1 MEICKTP
8 VDIKTL
14 IQTSNIDIYDKN
26 ELINKLKNHFSD
38 DEQRLYV
45 SNLFLYLNY
54 HQLNDFIVNLDNVWK
69 FIGFSNKANAKRLLK
84 HNFTEN
90 IDYKIALIRCDER
103 KNKEV
108 FIRSDENPKSNDLGG
123 RPQETIML
131 NINTFKK
138 LCLKANTENSDKIHD
153 YYIKLEIVY
162 NELMK
167 EQLEKKDQLL
177 ENNKK
182 ELQQTQQQL
191 KKERIHK
198 NQILR
203 RKYYDMKPGDAI
215 YLYKDDENNE
225 RSLLKI
231 GKSKNISER
240 EKVYSNMSKSGSII
254 YVKRCL
260 NCDLTESLLHH
271 LLDKYRIN
279 SMQEWFELPSEE
291 FGKQIID
298 TIINLIDSQIEN
310 IYNFIPSLQNFINT
324 NQNDTNTNYIN
335 NENDINNTNQQ
346 DYTNNYNENFN
357 ENDDIDIKRVN
368 PKDFD
373 LFIKE
378 CCELSSECKTAK
390 ADIKKAHRIWSK
402 CSIKDVV
409 SSLDNYLK
417 TNFKSGVD
425 IQDDIR
431 RNIYKGIRLKP
442 LNYTPEN
449 DPLLDYE
456 QFIIEQCEVNWNYK
470 ISYVDFFNNFISWKK
485 LTDPDYNLQFKYKKD
500 IQKYLE
506 RHFAGGRVFLS
517 NDSSNTHLFGVWGLG
532 ISSNNFGSK
541 VPKRTTKKVSEYTA
555 STNKLIRSWESLS
568 VASRH
573 LNIPVSTLS
582 NYCRFNT
589 IVSDSVFKYT

>member
-1 MEICKTP
+1 MIQPKTINFTELVKNSNTTLSLGLQTKI
-8 VDIKTL
+8 VDKL
-14 IQTSNIDIYDKN
+14 NVSFSEN
-26 ELINKLKNHFSD
+26 EQHWYIAN
-38 DEQRLYV
+38 LYM
-45 SNLFLYLNY
+45 YMNY
-54 HQLNDFIVNLDNVWK
+54 HSTNDYPINLEDVFK
-69 FIGFSNKANAKRLLK
+69 MIGFANKGNAKRTLEN
-84 HNFTEN
+84 NFTKDE
-90 IDYKIALIRCDER
+90 DYKVVILRTE
-103 KNKEV
+103 KNLNIK
-108 FIRSDENPKSNDLGG
+108 DLGG
-123 RPQETIML
+123 RPDENIML
-131 NINTFKK
+131 NIDTFKN
-138 LCLKANTENSDKIHD
+138 LCMIAKTESGKEIRR
-153 YYIKLEIVY
+153 YYVKLENIY
-162 NELMK
+162 NEIIK
-167 EQLEKKDQLL
+167 EEIEQQKVLL

-191 KKERIHK
+191 KKEKIHK

-203 RKYYDMKPGDAI
+203 RKYYDMKQGDAI

-240 EKVYSNMSKSGSII
+240 EKVYSNMSKNGSII

-310 IYNFIPSLQNFINT
+310 VYTFIPTLQNFINT
-324 NQNDTNTNYIN
+324 NNTNINNNIDNNIEDTNTN
-335 NENDINNTNQQ
+335 EQLDT
-346 DYTNNYNENFN
+346 ERNF
-357 ENDDIDIKRVN
+357 DIKRVN

-378 CCELSSECKTAK
+378 CCELLPECKTPK
-390 ADIKKAHRIWSK
+390 ADIKRAHRIWSK

-425 IQDDIR
+425 IQDDIKK
-431 RNIYKGIRLKP
+431 NIYKGIRLKP

-449 DPLLDYE
+449 DPFLDYE
-456 QFIIEQCEVNWNYK
+456 TFIIEKCEVNWNYK
-470 ISYVDFFNNFISWKK
+470 ISYVDFFNNFVSWKK
-485 LTDPDYNLQFKYKKD
+485 LIEPDYNLQFKYKKD

-541 VPKRTTKKVSEYTA
+541 IPKRTTKKVSEYNS
-555 STNKLIRSWESLS
+555 STNQLIRSWESLS
-568 VASRH
+568 VASRQ

-589 IVSDSVFKYT
+589 TISNSIFKYELN

>member
-1 MEICKTP
+1 MIKPKSINFSELVKNSNSTLSLDVQSKI
-8 VDIKTL
+8 VDKLNNTF
-14 IQTSNIDIYDKN
+14 TEN
-26 ELINKLKNHFSD
+26 EQHWYIAN
-38 DEQRLYV
+38 LYM
-45 SNLFLYLNY
+45 YMNY
-54 HQLNDFIVNLDNVWK
+54 HSTNDYPINLEDVFK
-69 FIGFSNKANAKRLLK
+69 MIGFANKGNAKRTLEN
-84 HNFTEN
+84 NFTKDE
-90 IDYKIALIRCDER
+90 DYKVVILRTE
-103 KNKEV
+103 KNLNIK
-108 FIRSDENPKSNDLGG
+108 DLGG
-123 RPQETIML
+123 RPDENIML
-131 NINTFKK
+131 NIDTFKN
-138 LCLKANTENSDKIHD
+138 LCMIAKTESGKEIRR
-153 YYIKLEIVY
+153 YYVKLENIY
-162 NELMK
+162 NEIIK
-167 EQLEKKDQLL
+167 EEIEQQKVLL

-191 KKERIHK
+191 KKEKIHK

-203 RKYYDMKPGDAI
+203 RKYYDMKQGDAI

-240 EKVYSNMSKSGSII
+240 EKVYSNMSKNGSII

-298 TIINLIDSQIEN
+298 TIINLIDLQIEN
-310 IYNFIPSLQNFINT
+310 IYTFIPTLQNFINT
-324 NQNDTNTNYIN
+324 NNTNINNNIDNNIEDTNTN
-335 NENDINNTNQQ
+335 EQLDTER
-346 DYTNNYNENFN
+346 NY
-357 ENDDIDIKRVN
+357 DIKRVN

-373 LFIKE
+373 RFIKE
-378 CCELSSECKTAK
+378 CCELLPECKTPK
-390 ADIKKAHRIWSK
+390 ADIKRSHRIWSK

-425 IQDDIR
+425 IQDDIKK
-431 RNIYKGIRLKP
+431 NIYKGIRLKP

-449 DPLLDYE
+449 DPFLDYE
-456 QFIIEQCEVNWNYK
+456 TFIIEKCEVNWNYK
-470 ISYVDFFNNFISWKK
+470 ISYVDFFNNFVSWKK
-485 LTDPDYNLQFKYKKD
+485 LIDPDYNLQFKYKKD

-541 VPKRTTKKVSEYTA
+541 IPKRTTKKVSEYNA
-555 STNKLIRSWESLS
+555 STNQLIRSWESLS
-568 VASRH
+568 VASRQ

-589 IVSDSVFKYT
+589 IVSDSIFKYELS

>member
-1 MEICKTP
+1 MTQIIKP
-8 VDIKTL
+8 DSVDFNALIKSSTVLTL
-14 IQTSNIDIYDKN
+14 DGQSKMIETLTKEFN
-26 ELINKLKNHFSD
+26 EEEAQWYIAN
-38 DEQRLYV
+38 LYV
-45 SNLFLYLNY
+45 YMNY
-54 HQLNDFIVNLDNVWK
+54 HPTNDFPINLDTLVK
-69 FIGFSNKANAKRLLK
+69 LVGFAHKKNAKRTLEN
-84 HNFTEN
+84 NFIKDE
-90 IDYKIALIRCDER
+90 DYKITVLPREHGKFSEEIVMLNLDTFKNMCMLVKTEKSKTIRKYYVKLENIYN
-103 KNKEV
+103 KIIKEEIEQQKVLLENNKE
-108 FIRSDENPKSNDLGG
+108 
-123 RPQETIML
+123 
-131 NINTFKK
+131 
-138 LCLKANTENSDKIHD
+138 
-153 YYIKLEIVY
+153 
-162 NELMK
+162 
-167 EQLEKKDQLL
+167 LL

-191 KKERIHK
+191 KKEKIHK

-203 RKYYDMKPGDAI
+203 RKYYDMKQGDAI

-240 EKVYSNMSKSGSII
+240 EKVYSNMSKNGSII

-310 IYNFIPSLQNFINT
+310 VYTFIPTLQNFINT
-324 NQNDTNTNYIN
+324 NNTNINNNIDNNIEDTNTN
-335 NENDINNTNQQ
+335 EQLDT
-346 DYTNNYNENFN
+346 ERNF
-357 ENDDIDIKRVN
+357 DIKRVN

-378 CCELSSECKTAK
+378 CCELLPECKTPK
-390 ADIKKAHRIWSK
+390 ADIKRSHRIWSK

-417 TNFKSGVD
+417 VNFKSGVD
-425 IQDDIR
+425 IQDDIKK
-431 RNIYKGIRLKP
+431 NIYKGIRLKP

-449 DPLLDYE
+449 DPFLDYE
-456 QFIIEQCEVNWNYK
+456 TFIIEKCEVNWNYK
-470 ISYVDFFNNFISWKK
+470 ISYVDFFNNFVSWKK
-485 LTDPDYNLQFKYKKD
+485 LIDPDYNLQFKYKKD

-541 VPKRTTKKVSEYTA
+541 IPKRTTKKVSEYNS
-555 STNKLIRSWESLS
+555 STNQLIRSWESLS
-568 VASRH
+568 VASRQ

-589 IVSDSVFKYT
+589 TISNSIFKYELN

>member
-1 MEICKTP
+1 MEIYKTP

-90 IDYKIALIRCDER
+90 TDYKISLIRTDER
-103 KNKEV
+103 V
-108 FIRSDENPKSNDLGG
+108 HGG
-123 RPQETIML
+123 QNQETIML

-153 YYIKLEIVY
+153 YYIKLEMVY

-167 EQLEKKDQLL
+167 EQIEKKDQLL

-182 ELQQTQQQL
+182 ELQQTQLQL

-240 EKVYSNMSKSGSII
+240 EKVYSNMSKNGSII

-279 SMQEWFELPSEE
+279 SMQEWFELPSED

-310 IYNFIPSLQNFINT
+310 IYTFIPSLQNFINT
-324 NQNDTNTNYIN
+324 NETNQNDTNTNNINTDNIEQININQEDYIYN
-335 NENDINNTNQQ
+335 VNE
-346 DYTNNYNENFN
+346 
-357 ENDDIDIKRVN
+357 DIDIKRVN

-390 ADIKKAHRIWSK
+390 ADIKRSHRIWSK
-402 CSIKDVV
+402 CSLKDVV

-417 TNFKSGVD
+417 INFKSGVD

-456 QFIIEQCEVNWNYK
+456 QFIVEKCEVNWNYK
-470 ISYVDFFNNFISWKK
+470 ISYIDFFNNFISWKK
-485 LTDPDYNLQFKYKKD
+485 ITDPDYNLQFKYKKD

-541 VPKRTTKKVSEYTA
+541 VPKRTTKKVSEYNA
-555 STNKLIRSWESLS
+555 STNQLIRSWESLS
-568 VASRH
+568 VASRQ

-589 IVSDSVFKYT
+589 IVSNSIFKYT

>member
-1 MEICKTP
+1 MIKPKSINFSELVKNSNSTLSLDVQSKI
-8 VDIKTL
+8 VDKLNNTF
-14 IQTSNIDIYDKN
+14 TEN
-26 ELINKLKNHFSD
+26 EQHWYIAN
-38 DEQRLYV
+38 LYM
-45 SNLFLYLNY
+45 YMNY
-54 HQLNDFIVNLDNVWK
+54 HSTNDYPINLEDVFK
-69 FIGFSNKANAKRLLK
+69 MIGFANKGNAKRTLEN
-84 HNFTEN
+84 NFTKDE
-90 IDYKIALIRCDER
+90 DYKVVILRTE
-103 KNKEV
+103 KNLNIK
-108 FIRSDENPKSNDLGG
+108 DLGG
-123 RPQETIML
+123 RPDENIML
-131 NINTFKK
+131 NIDTFKN
-138 LCLKANTENSDKIHD
+138 LCMIAKTESGKEIRR
-153 YYIKLEIVY
+153 YYVKLENIY
-162 NELMK
+162 NEIIK
-167 EQLEKKDQLL
+167 EEIEQQKVLL

-191 KKERIHK
+191 KKEKIHK

-203 RKYYDMKPGDAI
+203 RKYYDMKQGDAI

-240 EKVYSNMSKSGSII
+240 EKVYSNMSKNGSII

-279 SMQEWFELPSEE
+279 SMQEWFGLPSEE

-298 TIINLIDSQIEN
+298 TIINLIDLQIEN
-310 IYNFIPSLQNFINT
+310 IYTFIPTLQNFINT
-324 NQNDTNTNYIN
+324 NNTNINNNIDNNIEDTNTN
-335 NENDINNTNQQ
+335 EQLDT
-346 DYTNNYNENFN
+346 EPKF
-357 ENDDIDIKRVN
+357 DIKRVN

-373 LFIKE
+373 RFIKE
-378 CCELSSECKTAK
+378 CCELSLECKTPK
-390 ADIKKAHRIWSK
+390 ADIKRAHRIWSK

-417 TNFKSGVD
+417 VNFKSGVD
-425 IQDDIR
+425 IQDDIKK
-431 RNIYKGIRLKP
+431 NIYKGIRLKP

-449 DPLLDYE
+449 NKFLDYE
-456 QFIIEQCEVNWNYK
+456 TFIMEKCEVNWNYK
-470 ISYVDFFNNFISWKK
+470 ISYVDFFNNFVSWKR
-485 LTDPDYNLQFKYKKD
+485 LIDPDYNLQFKYKKD

-541 VPKRTTKKVSEYTA
+541 IPKRTTKKVSEYNS
-555 STNKLIRSWESLS
+555 STNQLIRSWESLS
-568 VASRH
+568 VASRQ

-589 IVSDSVFKYT
+589 IVSDSIFKYELS

>member
-1 MEICKTP
+1 MIKPKSINFSELVKNSNSTLSLDVQSKI
-8 VDIKTL
+8 VDKLNNTF
-14 IQTSNIDIYDKN
+14 TEN
-26 ELINKLKNHFSD
+26 EQHWYIAN
-38 DEQRLYV
+38 LYM
-45 SNLFLYLNY
+45 YMNY
-54 HQLNDFIVNLDNVWK
+54 HSTNDYPINLEDVFK
-69 FIGFSNKANAKRLLK
+69 MIGFANKGNAKRTLEN
-84 HNFTEN
+84 NFTKDE
-90 IDYKIALIRCDER
+90 DYKVVILRTE
-103 KNKEV
+103 KNLNIK
-108 FIRSDENPKSNDLGG
+108 DLGG
-123 RPQETIML
+123 RPDENIML
-131 NINTFKK
+131 NIDTFKN
-138 LCLKANTENSDKIHD
+138 LCMIAKTESGKEIRR
-153 YYIKLEIVY
+153 YYVKLENIY
-162 NELMK
+162 NEIIK
-167 EQLEKKDQLL
+167 EEIEQQKVLL

-191 KKERIHK
+191 KKEKIHK

-203 RKYYDMKPGDAI
+203 RKYYDMKQGDAI

-240 EKVYSNMSKSGSII
+240 EKVYSNMSKNGSII

-298 TIINLIDSQIEN
+298 TIINLIDLQIEN
-310 IYNFIPSLQNFINT
+310 IYTFIPTLQNFINT
-324 NQNDTNTNYIN
+324 NNTNINNNIDNNIEDTNTN
-335 NENDINNTNQQ
+335 EQLDT
-346 DYTNNYNENFN
+346 EPKF
-357 ENDDIDIKRVN
+357 DIKRVN

-373 LFIKE
+373 RFIKE
-378 CCELSSECKTAK
+378 CCELSLECKTPK
-390 ADIKKAHRIWSK
+390 ADIKRAHRIWSK

-425 IQDDIR
+425 IQDDIKK
-431 RNIYKGIRLKP
+431 NIYKGIRLKP

-449 DPLLDYE
+449 DPFLDYE
-456 QFIIEQCEVNWNYK
+456 TFIIEKCEVNWNYK
-470 ISYVDFFNNFISWKK
+470 ISYVDFFNNFVSWKK
-485 LTDPDYNLQFKYKKD
+485 LIDPDYNLQFKYKKD

-541 VPKRTTKKVSEYTA
+541 IPKRTTKKVSEYNS
-555 STNKLIRSWESLS
+555 STNQLIRSWESLS
-568 VASRH
+568 VASRQ

-589 IVSDSVFKYT
+589 IVSDSVFKYELS

>member
-1 MEICKTP
+1 MENSKTP
-8 VDIKTL
+8 IDIKTL
-14 IQTSNIDIYDKN
+14 IQTSTIEIYDKN
-26 ELINKLKNHFSD
+26 KLIDKLQKHFSEE
-38 DEQRLYV
+38 EQRLYV

-54 HQLNDFIVNLDNVWK
+54 HPINDFIINLDNVWK

-84 HNFTEN
+84 HNFKEN
-90 IDYKIALIRCDER
+90 IDYKI
-103 KNKEV
+103 V
-108 FIRSDENPKSNDLGG
+108 FIRTDENLKNKNLGG
-123 RPQETIML
+123 RPEETIML

-138 LCLKANTENSDKIHD
+138 LCLKANTENADKIHD
-153 YYIKLEIVY
+153 YYIRLEMVY

-167 EQLEKKDQLL
+167 EQLESKDKLL
-177 ENNKK
+177 ESNRK

-191 KKERIHK
+191 KKERTHK

-203 RKYYDMKPGDAI
+203 RKYYDMKPGDVI

-225 RSLLKI
+225 KSLLKI

-240 EKVYSNMSKSGSII
+240 EKVYSNMSKNGSVI

-291 FGKQIID
+291 FGKQIIN

-310 IYNFIPSLQNFINT
+310 IHAFIPLLDNLLNNKNKENTQEENT
-324 NQNDTNTNYIN
+324 NEITENK
-335 NENDINNTNQQ
+335 NENDIQH
-346 DYTNNYNENFN
+346 DIKDA
-357 ENDDIDIKRVN
+357 NDVIDIKRVD

-378 CCELSSECKTAK
+378 CCELSPESKTPK
-390 ADIKKAHRIWSK
+390 ADIKRAHRIWSK

-409 SSLDNYLK
+409 VALDNYLK

-425 IQDDIR
+425 IQDDIK
-431 RNIYKGIRLKP
+431 RNIYKGIILKP
-442 LNYTPEN
+442 LSYKPEN

-456 QFIIEQCEVNWNYK
+456 KFIIEKCEVNWNYK
-470 ISYVDFFNNFISWKK
+470 ISYIDFFDNFVSWKR
-485 LTDPDYNLQFKYKKD
+485 LTDLDYNLQFKYKKD

-541 VPKRTTKKVSEYTA
+541 VPKRTCKKVSQYN
-555 STNKLIRSWESLS
+555 SNTNVLIKSWESLS
-568 VASRH
+568 VASRN

-589 IVSDSVFKYT
+589 IVSDSVFKYELN

>member
-1 MEICKTP
+1 MIKPTTINFKELVKNSNTTLSLDVQSKI
-8 VDIKTL
+8 VDKLNNTF
-14 IQTSNIDIYDKN
+14 TEN
-26 ELINKLKNHFSD
+26 EQQWYIAN
-38 DEQRLYV
+38 LYM
-45 SNLFLYLNY
+45 YMNY
-54 HQLNDFIVNLDNVWK
+54 HSTNDYPINLEDVFK
-69 FIGFSNKANAKRLLK
+69 MIGFANKGNAKRTLEN
-84 HNFTEN
+84 NFTKDE
-90 IDYKIALIRCDER
+90 DYKVVILRTE
-103 KNKEV
+103 KNLNIK
-108 FIRSDENPKSNDLGG
+108 DLGG
-123 RPQETIML
+123 RPDENIML
-131 NINTFKK
+131 NIDTFKN
-138 LCLKANTENSDKIHD
+138 LCMIAKTESGKEIRK
-153 YYIKLEIVY
+153 YYVKLENIY
-162 NELMK
+162 NEIIK
-167 EQLEKKDQLL
+167 EEIEQQKVLL

-203 RKYYDMKPGDAI
+203 RKYYDMKQGDAI

-240 EKVYSNMSKSGSII
+240 EKVYSNMSKNGSII

-291 FGKQIID
+291 FGKQIIN
-298 TIINLIDSQIEN
+298 TIINLIDSQIED
-310 IYNFIPSLQNFINT
+310 IYTFIPSLQNFINT
-324 NQNDTNTNYIN
+324 STNNTDNDNDNFNN
-335 NENDINNTNQQ
+335 NEDENHDIN
-346 DYTNNYNENFN
+346 
-357 ENDDIDIKRVN
+357 IKRVN

-378 CCELSSECKTAK
+378 CCELLPECKTAK
-390 ADIKKAHRIWSK
+390 ADIKRAHRIWSK

-417 TNFKSGVD
+417 VNFKSGVD
-425 IQDDIR
+425 IQDDIKK
-431 RNIYKGIRLKP
+431 NIYKGIRLKP
-442 LNYTPEN
+442 LTYTPEN
-449 DPLLDYE
+449 DPFLDYE
-456 QFIIEQCEVNWNYK
+456 TFIIENCEVNWNYK
-470 ISYVDFFNNFISWKK
+470 ISYVDFFNNFISWKQ
-485 LTDPDYNLQFKYKKD
+485 LSDSNYTLQFKYKKD

-541 VPKRTTKKVSEYTA
+541 VPKRTTKKVSEYNA
-555 STNKLIRSWESLS
+555 STNELIRSWESLS
-568 VASRH
+568 VASRQ

-589 IVSDSVFKYT
+589 IVSKSVFKYT

>member
-1 MEICKTP
+1 MIQPKTINFTELVKNSNTTLSLGLQTKI
-8 VDIKTL
+8 VDKL
-14 IQTSNIDIYDKN
+14 NVSFSEN
-26 ELINKLKNHFSD
+26 EQHWYIAN
-38 DEQRLYV
+38 LYM
-45 SNLFLYLNY
+45 YMNY
-54 HQLNDFIVNLDNVWK
+54 HSTNDYPINLEDVFK
-69 FIGFSNKANAKRLLK
+69 MIGFANKGNAKRTLEN
-84 HNFTEN
+84 NFTKDE
-90 IDYKIALIRCDER
+90 DYKVVILRTE
-103 KNKEV
+103 KNLNIK
-108 FIRSDENPKSNDLGG
+108 DLGG
-123 RPQETIML
+123 RPDENIML
-131 NINTFKK
+131 NIDTFKN
-138 LCLKANTENSDKIHD
+138 LCMIAKTESGKEIRR
-153 YYIKLEIVY
+153 YYVKLENIY
-162 NELMK
+162 NEIIK
-167 EQLEKKDQLL
+167 EEIEQQKVLL

-191 KKERIHK
+191 KKEKIHK

-203 RKYYDMKPGDAI
+203 RKYYDMKQGDAI

-240 EKVYSNMSKSGSII
+240 EKVYSNMSKNGSII

-310 IYNFIPSLQNFINT
+310 VYTFIPTLQNFINT
-324 NQNDTNTNYIN
+324 NNTNINNNIDNNIEDTNTN
-335 NENDINNTNQQ
+335 EQLDT
-346 DYTNNYNENFN
+346 ERNF
-357 ENDDIDIKRVN
+357 DIKRVN

-378 CCELSSECKTAK
+378 CCELLPECKTPK
-390 ADIKKAHRIWSK
+390 ADIKRSHRIWSK

-425 IQDDIR
+425 IQDDIKK
-431 RNIYKGIRLKP
+431 NIYKGIRLKP

-449 DPLLDYE
+449 DPFLDYE
-456 QFIIEQCEVNWNYK
+456 TFIIEKCEVNWNYK
-470 ISYVDFFNNFISWKK
+470 ISYVDFFNNFVSWKK
-485 LTDPDYNLQFKYKKD
+485 LIEPDYNLQFKYKKD

-541 VPKRTTKKVSEYTA
+541 IPKRTTKKVSEYNS
-555 STNKLIRSWESLS
+555 STNQLIRSWESLS
-568 VASRH
+568 VASRQ

-589 IVSDSVFKYT
+589 TISNSIFKYELN

>member
-1 MEICKTP
+1 MIQPKTINFTELVKNSNTTLSLGLQTKI
-8 VDIKTL
+8 VDKL
-14 IQTSNIDIYDKN
+14 NVSFSEN
-26 ELINKLKNHFSD
+26 EQHWYIAN
-38 DEQRLYV
+38 LYM
-45 SNLFLYLNY
+45 YMNY
-54 HQLNDFIVNLDNVWK
+54 HSTNDYPINLEDVFK
-69 FIGFSNKANAKRLLK
+69 MIGFANKGNAKRTLEN
-84 HNFTEN
+84 NFTKDE
-90 IDYKIALIRCDER
+90 DYKVVILRTE
-103 KNKEV
+103 KNLNIK
-108 FIRSDENPKSNDLGG
+108 DLGG
-123 RPQETIML
+123 RPDENIML
-131 NINTFKK
+131 NIDTFKN
-138 LCLKANTENSDKIHD
+138 LCMIAKTESGKEIRR
-153 YYIKLEIVY
+153 YYVKLENIY
-162 NELMK
+162 NEIIK
-167 EQLEKKDQLL
+167 EEIEQQKVLL

-191 KKERIHK
+191 KKEKIHK

-203 RKYYDMKPGDAI
+203 RKYYDMKQGNAI

-240 EKVYSNMSKSGSII
+240 EKVYSNMSKNGSII

-298 TIINLIDSQIEN
+298 TIINLIDLQIEN
-310 IYNFIPSLQNFINT
+310 IYTFIPTLQNFINT
-324 NQNDTNTNYIN
+324 NNTNINNNIDNNIEDTNTN
-335 NENDINNTNQQ
+335 EQLDTER
-346 DYTNNYNENFN
+346 NY
-357 ENDDIDIKRVN
+357 DIKRVN

-373 LFIKE
+373 RFIKE
-378 CCELSSECKTAK
+378 CCELSLECKTPK
-390 ADIKKAHRIWSK
+390 ADIKRAHRIWSK

-425 IQDDIR
+425 IQDDIKK
-431 RNIYKGIRLKP
+431 NIYKGIRLKP

-449 DPLLDYE
+449 DPFLDYE
-456 QFIIEQCEVNWNYK
+456 TFIIEKCEVNWNYK
-470 ISYVDFFNNFISWKK
+470 ISYVDFFNNFVSWKK
-485 LTDPDYNLQFKYKKD
+485 LIEPDYNLQFKYKKD

-541 VPKRTTKKVSEYTA
+541 IPKRTTKKVSEYNS
-555 STNKLIRSWESLS
+555 STNQLIRSWESLS
-568 VASRH
+568 VASRQ

-589 IVSDSVFKYT
+589 TISNSIFKYELN

>member
-1 MEICKTP
+1 MHE
-8 VDIKTL
+8 DINNKKVYYFKA
-14 IQTSNIDIYDKN
+14 SDIGKA
-26 ELINKLKNHFSD
+26 LG
-38 DEQRLYV
+38 
-45 SNLFLYLNY
+45 
-54 HQLNDFIVNLDNVWK
+54 IVNIHSTIQNYEDEDERV
-69 FIGFSNKANAKRLLK
+69 IRKAYDPQMNLQNTTFLSSQGVYRLLYSSKKEIAKRFRKWAGNILDDIIFNQSKELK
-84 HNFTEN
+84 RQIE
-90 IDYKIALIRCDER
+90 E
-103 KNKEV
+103 
-108 FIRSDENPKSNDLGG
+108 
-123 RPQETIML
+123 
-131 NINTFKK
+131 
-138 LCLKANTENSDKIHD
+138 
-153 YYIKLEIVY
+153 
-162 NELMK
+162 
-167 EQLEKKDQLL
+167 KDQLL

-191 KKERIHK
+191 KKEKIHK

-203 RKYYDMKPGDAI
+203 RKYYDMKQGDAI

-240 EKVYSNMSKSGSII
+240 EKDYSNMSKNGSII

-279 SMQEWFELPSEE
+279 SMQEWLELPSEE

-298 TIINLIDSQIEN
+298 TIINLIDLQIEN
-310 IYNFIPSLQNFINT
+310 IYTFIPTLQNFINT
-324 NQNDTNTNYIN
+324 NNTNINNNIDNNIEDTNTN
-335 NENDINNTNQQ
+335 EQLDTER
-346 DYTNNYNENFN
+346 NY
-357 ENDDIDIKRVN
+357 DIKRVN

-373 LFIKE
+373 RFIKE
-378 CCELSSECKTAK
+378 CCELSFECKTPK
-390 ADIKKAHRIWSK
+390 ADIKRAHRIWSK

-417 TNFKSGVD
+417 VNFKSGVD
-425 IQDDIR
+425 IQDDIKK
-431 RNIYKGIRLKP
+431 NIYKGIRLKP

-449 DPLLDYE
+449 DLFLDYE
-456 QFIIEQCEVNWNYK
+456 TFIIEKCEVNWNYK
-470 ISYVDFFNNFISWKK
+470 ISYVDFFNNFVSWKK
-485 LTDPDYNLQFKYKKD
+485 LIDPDYNLQFKYKKD

-541 VPKRTTKKVSEYTA
+541 IPKRTTKKVSEYNA
-555 STNKLIRSWESLS
+555 STNQLIRSWESLS
-568 VASRH
+568 VASRQ

-589 IVSDSVFKYT
+589 IVSDSIFKYELS

>member
-1 MEICKTP
+1 MSHMIKPKSINFSELVKNSNSTLSLDVQSKI
-8 VDIKTL
+8 VDKLNNTF
-14 IQTSNIDIYDKN
+14 TEN
-26 ELINKLKNHFSD
+26 EQHWYIAN
-38 DEQRLYV
+38 LYM
-45 SNLFLYLNY
+45 YMNY
-54 HQLNDFIVNLDNVWK
+54 HSTNDYPINLEDVFK
-69 FIGFSNKANAKRLLK
+69 MIGFANKGNAKRTLEN
-84 HNFTEN
+84 NFTKDE
-90 IDYKIALIRCDER
+90 DYKVVILRTE
-103 KNKEV
+103 KNLNIK
-108 FIRSDENPKSNDLGG
+108 DLGG
-123 RPQETIML
+123 RPDENIML
-131 NINTFKK
+131 NIDTFKN
-138 LCLKANTENSDKIHD
+138 LCMIAKTESGKEIRR
-153 YYIKLEIVY
+153 YYVKLENIY
-162 NELMK
+162 NEIIK
-167 EQLEKKDQLL
+167 EEIEQQKVLL

-191 KKERIHK
+191 KKEKIHK

-203 RKYYDMKPGDAI
+203 RKYYDMKQGDAI

-240 EKVYSNMSKSGSII
+240 EKVYSNMSKNGSII

-279 SMQEWFELPSEE
+279 SMQEWFGLPSEE

-298 TIINLIDSQIEN
+298 TIINLIDLQIEN
-310 IYNFIPSLQNFINT
+310 IYTFIPTLQNFINT
-324 NQNDTNTNYIN
+324 NNTNINNNIDNNIEDTNTN
-335 NENDINNTNQQ
+335 EQLDT
-346 DYTNNYNENFN
+346 EPKF
-357 ENDDIDIKRVN
+357 DIKRVN

-373 LFIKE
+373 RFIKE
-378 CCELSSECKTAK
+378 CCELSLECKTPK
-390 ADIKKAHRIWSK
+390 ADIKRAHRIWSK

-417 TNFKSGVD
+417 VNFKSGVD
-425 IQDDIR
+425 IQDDIKK
-431 RNIYKGIRLKP
+431 NIYKGIRLKP

-449 DPLLDYE
+449 NKFLDYE
-456 QFIIEQCEVNWNYK
+456 TFIMEKCEVNWNYK
-470 ISYVDFFNNFISWKK
+470 ISYVDFFNNFVSWKR
-485 LTDPDYNLQFKYKKD
+485 LIDPDYNLQFKYKKD

-541 VPKRTTKKVSEYTA
+541 IPKRTTKKVSEYNS
-555 STNKLIRSWESLS
+555 STNQLIRSWESLS
-568 VASRH
+568 VASRQ

-589 IVSDSVFKYT
+589 IVSDSIFKYELS

>member
-1 MEICKTP
+1 MIEEIKEDNNCIVKAFENNP
-8 VDIKTL
+8 IAILHEDINNKKVYYFKA
-14 IQTSNIDIYDKN
+14 SDIGKA
-26 ELINKLKNHFSD
+26 LG
-38 DEQRLYV
+38 
-45 SNLFLYLNY
+45 
-54 HQLNDFIVNLDNVWK
+54 IVNIHSTIQNYEDEDERV
-69 FIGFSNKANAKRLLK
+69 IRKAYDPQMNLQNTTFLSSQGVYRLLYSSKKEIAKRFRKWAGNILDDIIFNQSKELK
-84 HNFTEN
+84 RQIE
-90 IDYKIALIRCDER
+90 E
-103 KNKEV
+103 
-108 FIRSDENPKSNDLGG
+108 
-123 RPQETIML
+123 
-131 NINTFKK
+131 
-138 LCLKANTENSDKIHD
+138 
-153 YYIKLEIVY
+153 
-162 NELMK
+162 
-167 EQLEKKDQLL
+167 KDQLL

-191 KKERIHK
+191 KKEKIHK

-203 RKYYDMKPGDAI
+203 RKYYDMKQGDAI

-240 EKVYSNMSKSGSII
+240 EKDYSNMSKNGSII

-279 SMQEWFELPSEE
+279 SMQEWLELPSEE

-298 TIINLIDSQIEN
+298 TIINLIDLQIEN
-310 IYNFIPSLQNFINT
+310 IYTFIPTLQNFINT
-324 NQNDTNTNYIN
+324 NNTNINNNIDNNIEDTNTN
-335 NENDINNTNQQ
+335 EQLDTER
-346 DYTNNYNENFN
+346 NY
-357 ENDDIDIKRVN
+357 DIKRVN

-373 LFIKE
+373 RFIKE
-378 CCELSSECKTAK
+378 CCELSFECKTPK
-390 ADIKKAHRIWSK
+390 ADIKRAHRIWSK

-417 TNFKSGVD
+417 VNFKSGVD
-425 IQDDIR
+425 IQDDIKK
-431 RNIYKGIRLKP
+431 NIYKGIRLKP

-449 DPLLDYE
+449 DLFLDYE
-456 QFIIEQCEVNWNYK
+456 TFIIEKCEVNWNYK
-470 ISYVDFFNNFISWKK
+470 ISYVDFFNNFVSWKK
-485 LTDPDYNLQFKYKKD
+485 LIDPDYNLQFKYKKD

-541 VPKRTTKKVSEYTA
+541 IPKRTTKKVSEYNA
-555 STNKLIRSWESLS
+555 STNQLIRSWESLS
-568 VASRH
+568 VASRQ

-589 IVSDSVFKYT
+589 IVSDSIFKYELS

>member
-1 MEICKTP
+1 MTQIIKP
-8 VDIKTL
+8 DSVDFNALIKSSTVLTL
-14 IQTSNIDIYDKN
+14 HGQSKMIETLTKEFN
-26 ELINKLKNHFSD
+26 EEEAQWYIAN
-38 DEQRLYV
+38 LYV
-45 SNLFLYLNY
+45 YMNY
-54 HQLNDFIVNLDNVWK
+54 HPTNDFPINLDTLVK
-69 FIGFSNKANAKRLLK
+69 LVGFAHKKNAKRTLEN
-84 HNFTEN
+84 NFIKDE
-90 IDYKIALIRCDER
+90 DYKITVLPREHGKFSEEI
-103 KNKEV
+103 V
-108 FIRSDENPKSNDLGG
+108 
-123 RPQETIML
+123 ML
-131 NINTFKK
+131 NIDTFKNMCMLVK
-138 LCLKANTENSDKIHD
+138 TEKSKTIRK
-153 YYIKLEIVY
+153 YYVKLENIY
-162 NELMK
+162 NKIIK
-167 EQLEKKDQLL
+167 EEIEQQKVLLENNKELL

-191 KKERIHK
+191 KKEKIHK

-203 RKYYDMKPGDAI
+203 RKYYDMKQGDAI

-240 EKVYSNMSKSGSII
+240 EKVYSNMSKNGSII

-310 IYNFIPSLQNFINT
+310 IYIFIPTLQNFINT
-324 NQNDTNTNYIN
+324 NNTNINNNIEDTNTN
-335 NENDINNTNQQ
+335 EQLDT
-346 DYTNNYNENFN
+346 EPKF
-357 ENDDIDIKRVN
+357 DIKRVN

-378 CCELSSECKTAK
+378 CCELSSECKTPK
-390 ADIKKAHRIWSK
+390 ADIKRSHRIWSK

-417 TNFKSGVD
+417 VNFKSGVD
-425 IQDDIR
+425 IQDDIKK
-431 RNIYKGIRLKP
+431 NIYKGIRLKP

-449 DPLLDYE
+449 DQLLDYE
-456 QFIIEQCEVNWNYK
+456 TFIMEKCEVNWNYK
-470 ISYVDFFNNFISWKK
+470 ISYVDFFNNFVSWKR
-485 LTDPDYNLQFKYKKD
+485 LIDPDYTLQFKYKKD

-541 VPKRTTKKVSEYTA
+541 IPKRTTKKVSEYDA
-555 STNKLIRSWESLS
+555 STNQLIRSWESLS
-568 VASRH
+568 VASRQ
-573 LNIPVSTLS
+573 LKIPVSTLS

-589 IVSDSVFKYT
+589 TISNSIFKYELN

>member
-1 MEICKTP
+1 MIKPKSINFSELVKNSNSTLSLDVQSKI
-8 VDIKTL
+8 VDKLNNTF
-14 IQTSNIDIYDKN
+14 TEN
-26 ELINKLKNHFSD
+26 EQHWYIAN
-38 DEQRLYV
+38 LYM
-45 SNLFLYLNY
+45 YMNY
-54 HQLNDFIVNLDNVWK
+54 HSTNDYPINLEDVFK
-69 FIGFSNKANAKRLLK
+69 MIGFANKGNAKRTLEN
-84 HNFTEN
+84 NFTKDE
-90 IDYKIALIRCDER
+90 DYKVVILRTE
-103 KNKEV
+103 KNLNIK
-108 FIRSDENPKSNDLGG
+108 DLGG
-123 RPQETIML
+123 RPDENIML
-131 NINTFKK
+131 NIDTFKN
-138 LCLKANTENSDKIHD
+138 LCMIAKTESGKEIRR
-153 YYIKLEIVY
+153 YYVKLENIY
-162 NELMK
+162 NEIIK
-167 EQLEKKDQLL
+167 EEIEQQKVLL

-191 KKERIHK
+191 KKEKIHK

-203 RKYYDMKPGDAI
+203 RKYYDMKQGDAI

-240 EKVYSNMSKSGSII
+240 EKVYSNMSKNGSII

-279 SMQEWFELPSEE
+279 SMQEWFGLPSEE

-298 TIINLIDSQIEN
+298 TIINLIDLQIEN
-310 IYNFIPSLQNFINT
+310 IYTFIPTLQNFINT
-324 NQNDTNTNYIN
+324 NNTNINNNIDNNIEDTNTN
-335 NENDINNTNQQ
+335 EQLDT
-346 DYTNNYNENFN
+346 EPKF
-357 ENDDIDIKRVN
+357 DIKRVN

-373 LFIKE
+373 RFIKE
-378 CCELSSECKTAK
+378 CCELSLECKTPK
-390 ADIKKAHRIWSK
+390 ADIKRAHRIWSK

-417 TNFKSGVD
+417 VNFKSGVD
-425 IQDDIR
+425 IQDDIKK
-431 RNIYKGIRLKP
+431 NIYKGIRLKP

-449 DPLLDYE
+449 DPFLDYE
-456 QFIIEQCEVNWNYK
+456 TFIIEKCEVNWNYK
-470 ISYVDFFNNFISWKK
+470 ISYVDFFNNFVSWKR
-485 LTDPDYNLQFKYKKD
+485 LIDPDYNLQFKYKKD

-541 VPKRTTKKVSEYTA
+541 IPKRTTKKVSEYNS
-555 STNKLIRSWESLS
+555 STNQLIRSWESLS
-568 VASRH
+568 VASRQ

-589 IVSDSVFKYT
+589 IVSDSIFKYELS

>member
-1 MEICKTP
+1 MTQIIKP
-8 VDIKTL
+8 DSVDFNALIKSSTVLTL
-14 IQTSNIDIYDKN
+14 DGQSKMIETLTKEFN
-26 ELINKLKNHFSD
+26 EEEAQWYIAN
-38 DEQRLYV
+38 LYV
-45 SNLFLYLNY
+45 YMNY
-54 HQLNDFIVNLDNVWK
+54 HPTNDFPINLDTLVK
-69 FIGFSNKANAKRLLK
+69 LVGFAHKKNAKRTLEN
-84 HNFTEN
+84 NFIKDE
-90 IDYKIALIRCDER
+90 DYKITVLPREHGKFSEEI
-103 KNKEV
+103 V
-108 FIRSDENPKSNDLGG
+108 
-123 RPQETIML
+123 ML
-131 NINTFKK
+131 NIDTFKNMCMLVK
-138 LCLKANTENSDKIHD
+138 TEKSKTIRK
-153 YYIKLEIVY
+153 YYVKLENIY
-162 NELMK
+162 NKIIK
-167 EQLEKKDQLL
+167 EEIEQQKVLLENNKELL

-191 KKERIHK
+191 KKEKIHK

-203 RKYYDMKPGDAI
+203 RKYYDMKQGNAI

-240 EKVYSNMSKSGSII
+240 EKVYSNMSKNGSII

-298 TIINLIDSQIEN
+298 TIINLIDLQIEN
-310 IYNFIPSLQNFINT
+310 IYTFIPTLQNFINT
-324 NQNDTNTNYIN
+324 NNTNINNNIDNNIEDTNTN
-335 NENDINNTNQQ
+335 EQLDTER
-346 DYTNNYNENFN
+346 NY
-357 ENDDIDIKRVN
+357 DIKRVN

-373 LFIKE
+373 RFIKE
-378 CCELSSECKTAK
+378 CCELSLECKTPK
-390 ADIKKAHRIWSK
+390 ADIKRAHRIWSK

-425 IQDDIR
+425 IQDDIKK
-431 RNIYKGIRLKP
+431 NIYKGIRLKP

-449 DPLLDYE
+449 DPFLDYE
-456 QFIIEQCEVNWNYK
+456 TFIIEKCEVNWNYK
-470 ISYVDFFNNFISWKK
+470 ISYVDFFNNFVSWKK
-485 LTDPDYNLQFKYKKD
+485 LIDPDYNLQFKYKKD

-541 VPKRTTKKVSEYTA
+541 IPKRTTKKVSEYNS
-555 STNKLIRSWESLS
+555 STNQLIRSWESLS
-568 VASRH
+568 VASRQ

-589 IVSDSVFKYT
+589 TISNSIFKYELN